1 MIKIAKRRL
10 FSSLNPLRIPG
21 QIILFA
27 FLYIFLPVY
36 LTVSINHN
44 PLLLFAFYLFSFF
57 LVFYLRKIQFDARY
71 RLEYQTQELQE
82 KLNILNDQNLKELKN
97 LDSLKEKIIRYD
109 SLKGI
114 VEEINENLDL
124 DYVASR
130 LAAIAFALIPK
141 NQGSCVLYLAD
152 RQTQKLSLFKTKK
165 EDRELV
171 IKAKQGDIFDLWVLR
186 HSSPLLVE
194 DVRKDF
200 RFDLKKLEV
209 QDLRPFSSLII
220 SSLISE
226 HRFLGILRLDNPRPN
241 FYSQDDLR
249 FLMKIC
255 DLGAVALEN
264 SQLFKDTQDLAIHDA
279 LTSIYTKGYFLE
291 RLIEECKRGLRQ
303 NTIFSLL
310 MLDIDFF
317 KDYNDK
323 FGHAAGDIVLKSLI
337 SDMAESLKG
346 LSFIM
351 GRFGGEEFCVILQ
364 GIDKKQAYNYACILC
379 ERVGKKKIILRR
391 SETNITVSIGIAA
404 FPADS
409 SDEVELI
416 QRADKALYL
425 AKQKGR
431 NRVCCI

>member
-10 FSSLNPLRIPG
+10 FSSLEPLRISS

-36 LTVSINHN
+36 LTVSINYN
-44 PLLLFAFYLFSFF
+44 PLLLSAFYLCGVFM
-57 LVFYLRKIQFDARY
+57 VFYLRKIQFDARY

-114 VEEINENLDL
+114 VEEINDNLDL

-130 LAAIAFALIPK
+130 LAAIAFALISK
-141 NQGSCVLYLAD
+141 SQGSCVLYLAD

-171 IKAKQGDIFDLWVLR
+171 IKAKQGDIFDLWALR

-200 RFDLKKLEV
+200 RFDLKKLEA

-220 SSLISE
+220 SSFISE

-291 RLIEECKRGLRQ
+291 RLKEECRRGLRQ
-303 NTIFSLL
+303 NSIFSLL
-310 MLDIDFF
+310 MLDIDYF

-346 LSFIM
+346 LSVIM

-364 GIDKKQAYNYACILC
+364 GIDKKQAYEYACILC
-379 ERVGKKKIILRR
+379 ERVEKKKIILRR
-391 SETNITVSIGIAA
+391 TETNITVSIGIAA

-409 SDEVELI
+409 SDEAELI
-416 QRADKALYL
+416 QRADTALYL

-431 NRVCCI
+431 NQVCCV